1 MYEKE
6 DISAGKFAFT
16 AKEAG
21 MHQVCFSN
29 YGTAIV
35 LGLFAMVVA
44 VWACAAFD
52 LTLLLGICWWWV
64 HFALMSQTNN
74 CVC

>member
-35 LGLFAMVVA
+35 LGLFVA
-44 VWACAAFD
+44 AVRACAAFD

-64 HFALMSQTNN
+64 HCALMSQTNN